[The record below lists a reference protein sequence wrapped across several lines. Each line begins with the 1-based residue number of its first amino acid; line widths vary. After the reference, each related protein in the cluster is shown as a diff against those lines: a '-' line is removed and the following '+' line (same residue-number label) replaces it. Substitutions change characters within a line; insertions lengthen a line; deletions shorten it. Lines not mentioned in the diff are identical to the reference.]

1 MPQVPELNGLMVDP
15 AGGRQGRFEYAPTK
29 SDQTAQKYFAD
40 AADKAVEF
48 TARQIRAQKKAR
60 DDMVDARA
68 TELANQFYQ
77 YGTEITVGKDGA
89 LRKLGAD
96 VVKPKDGQPFTQ
108 TYVNLLTTRAD
119 EILSSV
125 DDAEVVKKAREKI
138 DNYGRQFQAQIISH
152 EGAQSYEYVKAQAAA
167 GVDVAV
173 NNIRIQGVSQSSLG
187 NLNASLM
194 RQASISGLDVNDP
207 TIRSAIRAELRTKAS
222 KSVTES
228 IIGYVDRGDIVS
240 AERAYL
246 AAANADALTMEDRH
260 NTRTLI
266 NTAKEEREVSN
277 AAGNAS
283 MWIAAQRTPGFV
295 ASNIAFGDKL
305 APAEVLEAAG
315 VKVPEGAEGNPALR
329 ATINA
334 QVVEYFTD
342 RYGTTEA
349 ALAALTIGPGR
360 MDEAVAAGGA
370 SNWMESLTPTEKA
383 AVTKATKKYDYD
395 VGPKTAPTDTEIRA
409 AIISANPDMP
419 PGLVEAALNETKA
432 RIAMEEVRRDTSQ
445 SEAANAVVRAY
456 QNGGSYGDIP
466 YSVRTRLSDSQR
478 AAATA
483 LFQRDPNKPFYGG
496 SKLYLNL
503 TDNPEALKNMKDAD
517 FNLVV
522 RSQTTDEEFAALASR
537 RNYLRGME
545 SINTTVSRERITSAV
560 DAYGRQMYG
569 QDWDKTSDAEMRFK
583 RNKIVDEAVRRAEE
597 MSRATV
603 GVGGAAKGFTDDV
616 LRVAVES
623 SFQGRL
629 NVKGGFFSSG
639 DNVPWFELDVDDLP
653 SDVKEVGELLAKK
666 KFNVRE
672 PTDQMVLSSVV
683 DDVGLDPKDTVDA
696 DIMKE
701 LRIKHGDELE
711 DIQEVFER
719 NRGVRLDDAAL
730 LRVFVLKKM
739 DDQAWYDASG
749 LSKGKPMPSSKP
761 SKPMFGEDGLA
772 IYGNM
777 MD

>member
-1 MPQVPELNGLMVDP
+1 MPQVPEFKGLMVDP
-15 AGGRQGRFEYAPTK
+15 AGVRQGRFEYAPTK

-48 TARQIRAQKKAR
+48 TARQIRAQKKAH

-108 TYVNLLTTRAD
+108 TYVNLLTSRAD
-119 EILSSV
+119 ELLSSV

-138 DNYGRQFQAQIISH
+138 DTYGRQFQAQIVSH

-167 GVDVAV
+167 NVDVAA
-173 NNIRIQGVSQSSLG
+173 NNIRIQGASQSTIG
-187 NLNASLM
+187 ALNASLM
-194 RQASISGLDVNDP
+194 HQADVGGLDVNDP
-207 TIRSAIRAELRTKAS
+207 TIRAAIRADLRTKAS
-222 KSVTES
+222 KSATES
-228 IIGYVDRGDIVS
+228 IVGYIDRGDLAS
-240 AERAYL
+240 AERAYI

-266 NTAKEEREVSN
+266 KAAKDDRMVNEAS
-277 AAGNAS
+277 GNAT

-305 APAEVLEAAG
+305 ASAENLDAAG
-315 VKVPEGAEGNPALR
+315 VKVPEGAESNPALR
-329 ATINA
+329 AMLNA
-334 QVVEYFTD
+334 QVVERFTD

-349 ALAALTIGPGR
+349 ALAAITIGPGR
-360 MDEAVAAGGA
+360 MDEAIEAGGA
-370 SNWMESLTPTEKA
+370 SNWMGQLTPSEKA

-395 VGPKTAPTDTEIRA
+395 VGLKTAPTDTEIRA
-409 AIISANPDMP
+409 AIVSANPDMSP
-419 PGLVEAALNETKA
+419 RLVEAALNETKA
-432 RIAMEEVRRDTSQ
+432 RLALEEVRRDTAQ
-445 SEAANAVVRAY
+445 SEAANAVLQAY
-456 QNGGSYGDIP
+456 QNGGSYSDIP

-478 AAATA
+478 AAAKS
-483 LFQRDPNKPFYGG
+483 LFHRDPNQPFYGG
-496 SKLYLNL
+496 SKLYMNL
-503 TDNPEALKNMKDAD
+503 TDNPEALKSMKDAD

-537 RNYLRGME
+537 RNYLRGMQA
-545 SINTTVSRERITSAV
+545 INTTVNRDRVSNAV
-560 DAYGRQMYG
+560 DTYGRQMYG
-569 QDWDKTSDAEMRFK
+569 QAWDKTSDAEMRFK
-583 RNKIVDEAVRRAEE
+583 RNKIIDEAVRRSEVMA
-597 MSRATV
+597 RATV
-603 GVGGAAKGFTDDV
+603 GVGGASKGFTDDV
-616 LRVAVES
+616 LQVAVES
-623 SFQGRL
+623 AFQGRL

-683 DDVGLDPKDTVDA
+683 DDVGLDPKNTVDA
-696 DIMKE
+696 DIMTE
-701 LRIKHGDELE
+701 LRLKHGDELE

-749 LSKGKPMPSSKP
+749 LSKGKPTPSSKP
-761 SKPMFGEDGLA
+761 SKPVFGEDGLA